1 VTTLSYVLGFET
13 AGGASGLIDNVRMV
27 ARTAK
32 KKQLQQQ
39 QPEAIEEG
47 PKVADKPVLP
57 EDGGLPQDSVVED
70 SSGLLPESNLKRMLR
85 HSGLSPAWFTHRPD
99 HESD

>member
-32 KKQLQQQ
+32 KKKLQQQ
-39 QPEAIEEG
+39 KPEPSEEG
-47 PKVADKPVLP
+47 PKVDDKPVVP
-57 EDGGLPQDSVVED
+57 EEEGLPQDSVVEE
-70 SSGLLPESNLKRMLR
+70 SSGLLPESNLTRMLR